1 MTPPPPPSIF
11 VLNKTING
19 AVPFPYLVIVTLLLL
34 SYLSLEIGLYETRA
48 KIVLVNKPVQPVPVV
63 RDTSATEIKR
73 TKVQG
78 QPSKKVCETPFQ
90 RKKN

>member
-1 MTPPPPPSIF
+1 LTPPPPPSIF

-78 QPSKKVCETPFQ
+78 QFRQILWEFPLPK
-90 RKKN
+90 